1 MRTMDP
7 LHSNN
12 LSSERKDAIKLT
24 VIMSSSVLI
33 GRILAIPSGIVT
45 AKFLGPS
52 LLGVLAII
60 NLIMQYAE
68 YTQLG
73 LLQSMPRNVPI
84 AYGKGDKKE
93 AKLIINTVF
102 TGFFFA
108 SAFSVLVLWILFIF
122 GITFGGI
129 LNVSILIIVTLIL
142 IANRADSFL
151 RTYVKA
157 EGKFMILG
165 RLELILK
172 FIAPAITIPAVIF
185 FKLKG
190 ALFAT
195 FLVEVIS
202 VGYYMISLKKPKF
215 HFHINV
221 RKILNLLKT
230 GFIIFINQIYESIFW
245 SIDLMI
251 LAAMMTTTDVG
262 LYSIALAALAIVA
275 PFSRAITM
283 KIYRKIMV
291 DGGKYAGSSRKHF
304 RKYTEG
310 IFVCYLL
317 FNSLVIGLI
326 ILVYMMAIRII
337 LTKYIDSILIMI
349 ILGFGY
355 MVYTSRTFPSFYL
368 NVTNQLHKRLII
380 FLVGI
385 GLNSLLDYLFIITGY
400 GKEGV
405 AFACSFS
412 FMFIAASILGV
423 SFNQIYGNIRFALS
437 FLFKLCSISA
447 ILTGTLITFLK
458 WNAIEYTYISSIYKK
473 ILWGTADFAIK
484 GLIFVLICLGTYFLF
499 FKKYNLYKEIKPIIN
514 YVGHSILERLRVSK
528 KTI

>member
-60 NLIMQYAE
+60 HLLMQYAG

-151 RTYVKA
+151 RSYVKA

-172 FIAPAITIPAVIF
+172 FITPAITIPAVIF

-190 ALFAT
+190 ALFAI
-195 FLVEVIS
+195 FLVETIS

-262 LYSIALAALAIVA
+262 LYSIALAALAIVD

-291 DGGKYAGSSRKHF
+291 DSGKYAGSSRKHF
-304 RKYTEG
+304 RKYTES

-317 FNSLVIGLI
+317 FHSLVIGLI
-326 ILVYMMAIRII
+326 ILAYMMAIRII

-385 GLNSLLDYLFIITGY
+385 GLNSLLAYLFIITGY

-412 FMFIAASILGV
+412 FMFIAAIILGI
-423 SFNQIYGNIRFALS
+423 SFNQIYGNIRSALS

-447 ILTGTLITFLK
+447 ILTGTLITFYK
-458 WNAIEYTYISSIYKK
+458 WNAIEYINISSIYIK
-473 ILWGTADFAIK
+473 ILWGTVDFAIK
-484 GLIFVLICLGTYFLF
+484 GLIFILICFGTYFLF
-499 FKKYNLYKEIKPIIN
+499 FKKYNLYKELKPIIN
-514 YVGHSILERLRVSK
+514 YVGHSTLKRLRVSK